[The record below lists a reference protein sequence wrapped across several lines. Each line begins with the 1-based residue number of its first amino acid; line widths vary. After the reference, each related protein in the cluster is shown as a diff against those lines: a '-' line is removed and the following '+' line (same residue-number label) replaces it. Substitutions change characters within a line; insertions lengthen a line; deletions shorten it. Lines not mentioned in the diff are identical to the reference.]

1 MKFMGTTTWLLLLWL
16 TASRVMAQTST
27 PTSEAPVPRLTLQAA
42 VTEALA
48 NAPGLQAA
56 AAQGRAAQW
65 NATAAGRARF
75 GQLDGVLS
83 YSHYQDDQIVRPMS
97 KQIFGAQGFL
107 GLPWDRDQLH
117 YGVAF
122 QVPIYTGGRL
132 SSTIRIAALQAE
144 QASLFT
150 EGSRWD
156 IRANTTALYAA
167 LQTLDAV
174 TVALDRSIEALDAT
188 HGRLALMVEQ
198 GRRPRVDLLKL
209 VEELEDA
216 RGRRAGIEADRARVR
231 ALLLA
236 VMGRDPVSPLE
247 VDPLPDT
254 NLALAPGATDVATV
268 AKSTSLV
275 RRAELAA
282 EQAREAVTASRG
294 ARLPNVALR
303 GNLMGNAGLS
313 IGDQLKTWELAV
325 AVTVPVFDGGVRS
338 AASASARELAIAGR
352 AAATRVFVDREA
364 QIVEAQARFTA
375 AGASL
380 TAARARVAAAS
391 EAARIEQLRYDTGVG
406 TVEDLLRVRAREF
419 SAASALAQA
428 RGDQISASARLNAVS
443 EKEIVQ

>member
-1 MKFMGTTTWLLLLWL
+1 MNVPRTTTGLLLVWL
-16 TASRVMAQTST
+16 TTSRVMAQTST
-27 PTSEAPVPRLTLQAA
+27 PTSGAPLPRLTLQAA
-42 VTEALA
+42 ISEALA

-65 NATAAGRARF
+65 NATAAGRARL

-83 YSHYQDDQIVRPMS
+83 YSRFQDDQILRPMS
-97 KQIFGAQGFL
+97 KQLFGTQGFL

-132 SSTIRIAALQAE
+132 SSTIRIATLQAE

-150 EGSRWD
+150 EGTRWD

-174 TVALDRSIEALDAT
+174 AVALDRSVDALAAT
-188 HGRLALMVEQ
+188 HGRLTLMVEQ

-209 VEELEDA
+209 DEELEDA
-216 RGRRAGIEADRARVR
+216 HGRRAGIEADRARVR

-236 VMGRDPVSPLE
+236 VMGRDPASPLT
-247 VDPLPDT
+247 VDPLPDAGLT
-254 NLALAPGATDVATV
+254 LAPGGRDPGAVART
-268 AKSTSLV
+268 TSPV

-282 EQAREAVTASRG
+282 AQAREAVVASRST
-294 ARLPNVALR
+294 RLPSVAVR
-303 GNLMGNAGLS
+303 GNLMGNTGVS
-313 IGDQLKTWELAV
+313 IGDHLRTWELSV
-325 AVTVPVFDGGVRS
+325 GVTVPVFDGGAR
-338 AASASARELAIAGR
+338 AAAVAAARELALAGR
-352 AAATRVFVDREA
+352 SAATRALLDREA
-364 QIVEAQARFTA
+364 QLVEAEARFTA
-375 AGASL
+375 AGDSL
-380 TAARARVAAAS
+380 KAARARVNAAG
-391 EAARIEQLRYDTGVG
+391 EAARIEQVRYDTGVG

-419 SAASALAQA
+419 AAASALAQA
-428 RGDQISASARLNAVS
+428 RGDLISAAAWLNALS